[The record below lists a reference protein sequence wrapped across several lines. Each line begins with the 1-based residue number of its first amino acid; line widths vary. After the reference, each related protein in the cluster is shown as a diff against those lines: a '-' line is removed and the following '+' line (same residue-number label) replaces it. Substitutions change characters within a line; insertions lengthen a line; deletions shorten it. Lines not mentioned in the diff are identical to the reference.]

1 MSDSKSQ
8 PRRASSPLPA
18 LQAAM
23 SDAATDP
30 VRRAIWLDAL
40 EQQLRPCLPPA
51 LSSHCRLGN
60 VVGGK
65 LVFIVDSPVW
75 HARLRLAAPGLID
88 LARSIGFA
96 ATEVVAKT
104 TTAPFQRPPAA
115 GLAVKPMSEASRN
128 ALKAALA
135 SLDDPPSEGSTGGKK
150 PLPEHRGGRAKR

>member
-1 MSDSKSQ
+1 MT
-8 PRRASSPLPA
+8 
-18 LQAAM
+18 
-23 SDAATDP
+23 DAATDP
-30 VRRAIWLDAL
+30 VRHALWLDAM
-40 EQQLRPCLPPA
+40 EQLLRPCLPPA
-51 LSSHCRLGN
+51 LAPHCKLGN
-60 VVGGK
+60 VTGGK

-75 HARLRLAAPGLID
+75 HAKLRLAAPELID
-88 LARSIGFA
+88 LARSVGFA

-135 SLDDPPSEGSTGGKK
+135 SLDEPASNGSPNESSKGSTGGNK

>member
-1 MSDSKSQ
+1 
-8 PRRASSPLPA
+8 
-18 LQAAM
+18 M

-30 VRRAIWLDAL
+30 VRRAIWLGAL

-51 LSSHCRLGN
+51 LAPHCRLGN
-60 VVGGK
+60 VTGGK

-75 HARLRLAAPGLID
+75 HAKLRLAAPELIN

-104 TTAPFQRPPAA
+104 TTAPFQRPEPA
-115 GLAVKPMSEASRN
+115 GLAVKPMSEASRS

-135 SLDDPPSEGSTGGKK
+135 SLEDPSSAESDGSTK

>member
-1 MSDSKSQ
+1 
-8 PRRASSPLPA
+8 
-18 LQAAM
+18 M

-51 LSSHCRLGN
+51 LSNHCRLGN

-75 HARLRLAAPGLID
+75 HAKLRLAAPELIN
-88 LARSIGFA
+88 LARSVGFA

-104 TTAPFQRPPAA
+104 TTAPFQRPQPA
-115 GLAVKPMSEASRN
+115 GLALKPMSETSRN
-128 ALKAALA
+128 ALKEALAALE
-135 SLDDPPSEGSTGGKK
+135 DPVSTKSDGG
-150 PLPEHRGGRAKR
+150 